1 MVTHREPSQSVQL
14 TGTDSI
20 SDEAPVAERDG
31 SVRAG
36 VVSLRTRFWS
46 MAFLQLLC
54 RTRVEL
60 DGQRHVL
67 AWGQL
72 RVPVV
77 AGWHQLRVSFR
88 YLWMDCGAATKDFDV
103 RGGHIVELTYRAPW
117 LVFLRGKLRLSRED
131 RPLVAQETPSALAG
145 SAPPLRSRSRSG
157 WHTDP
162 SDGHQRRWWD
172 GERWTPAT
180 FRSESRARKA
190 WVVAV
195 AVVTLIVALNVASAI
210 ASADSDDSATL
221 AESAEWVT
229 VTEID
234 GVRFDMPIRPEHWT
248 EPIPGTDLTIDSY
261 SVYNDNMA
269 MSVAAVAAEV
279 PGDTRTDTMILHDA
293 VDGTADDTD
302 GTIVFTREAV
312 VDGEPGLDFEVS
324 IPRDGGTTVLGRAA
338 LDGDLLVLVETV
350 VNHDDLAAA
359 AGPHNRMA
367 RSITFEG

>member
-20 SDEAPVAERDG
+20 SEEAPVAERDG

-117 LVFLRGKLRLSRED
+117 LVFLRGKLRLSR
-131 RPLVAQETPSALAG
+131 RPAAG
-145 SAPPLRSRSRSG
+145 GTGDTKRSG
-157 WHTDP
+157 WFSPAAQVEVEVRVAHG
-162 SDGHQRRWWD
+162 SLRWS
-172 GERWTPAT
+172 PA
-180 FRSESRARKA
+180 
-190 WVVAV
+190 
-195 AVVTLIVALNVASAI
+195 AVVGWREVDAS
-210 ASADSDDSATL
+210 DL
-221 AESAEWVT
+221 PFGEQ
-229 VTEID
+229 
-234 GVRFDMPIRPEHWT
+234 
-248 EPIPGTDLTIDSY
+248 GTQ
-261 SVYNDNMA
+261 
-269 MSVAAVAAEV
+269 
-279 PGDTRTDTMILHDA
+279 G
-293 VDGTADDTD
+293 
-302 GTIVFTREAV
+302 
-312 VDGEPGLDFEVS
+312 
-324 IPRDGGTTVLGRAA
+324 LGRGRGRRHA
-338 LDGDLLVLVETV
+338 
-350 VNHDDLAAA
+350 
-359 AGPHNRMA
+359 NR
-367 RSITFEG
+367 RLECGKRNCER

>member
-1 MVTHREPSQSVQL
+1 MHREPSQPVQL

-20 SDEAPVAERDG
+20 SEEAPVAERDG
-31 SVRAG
+31 SVPPG

-46 MAFLQLLC
+46 MAFLLLFC
-54 RTRVEL
+54 HSRVEL

-67 AWGQL
+67 PWGKL
-72 RVPVV
+72 RIPVE

-117 LVFLRGKLRLSRED
+117 LVLLPGKLRLSRED
-131 RPLVAQETPSALAG
+131 RPLVAQEMPSALAG

-190 WVVAV
+190 WVVVV
-195 AVVTLIVALNVASAI
+195 AVVTLIVALNVANAI

-221 AESAEWVT
+221 SESAEWVT
-229 VTEID
+229 VTDID
-234 GVRFDMPIRPEHWT
+234 GVRFDMPIQPERST
-248 EPIPGTDLTIDSY
+248 ESIPGTDLTVDIY

-269 MSVAAVAAEV
+269 MSAAAVAAKI
-279 PGDTRTDTMILHDA
+279 PGDTRTDAQILHDA
-293 VDGTADDTD
+293 ARGTADDLD

-312 VDGEPGLDFEVS
+312 VDGVPGLDFEVTT
-324 IPRDGGTTVLGRAA
+324 PQDGGTTVLGRAA
-338 LDGDLLVLVETV
+338 LDGDLLVFAETV
-350 VNHDDLAAA
+350 FNHDDLAVA
-359 AGPHNRMA
+359 AGPHNRMS
-367 RSITFEG
+367 RSIRFEG

>member
-1 MVTHREPSQSVQL
+1 M
-14 TGTDSI
+14 
-20 SDEAPVAERDG
+20 
-31 SVRAG
+31 
-36 VVSLRTRFWS
+36 
-46 MAFLQLLC
+46 
-54 RTRVEL
+54 
-60 DGQRHVL
+60 
-67 AWGQL
+67 
-72 RVPVV
+72 
-77 AGWHQLRVSFR
+77 
-88 YLWMDCGAATKDFDV
+88 
-103 RGGHIVELTYRAPW
+103 
-117 LVFLRGKLRLSRED
+117 
-131 RPLVAQETPSALAG
+131 
-145 SAPPLRSRSRSG
+145 
-157 WHTDP
+157 
-162 SDGHQRRWWD
+162 
-172 GERWTPAT
+172 
-180 FRSESRARKA
+180 
-190 WVVAV
+190 

-293 VDGTADDTD
+293 VDGTAGDTD

-312 VDGEPGLDFEVS
+312 VDGEPGLDFEVTT
-324 IPRDGGTTVLGRAA
+324 PRDGGTTVLGRAA